1 MTMDRKVQQN
11 RPQLRLAS
19 RVPEVACCAQFRL
32 QIRIA
37 MKQTARDHQSGDSVL
52 CGT

>member
-19 RVPEVACCAQFRL
+19 RASEVACCAQFRL
-32 QIRIA
+32 QIGIA
-37 MKQTARDHQSGDSVL
+37 VKQKARDH
-52 CGT
+52 